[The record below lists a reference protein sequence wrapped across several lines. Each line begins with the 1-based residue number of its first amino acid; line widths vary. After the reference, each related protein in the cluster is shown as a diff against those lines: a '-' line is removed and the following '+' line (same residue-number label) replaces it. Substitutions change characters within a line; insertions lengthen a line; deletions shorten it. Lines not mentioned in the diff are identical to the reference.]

1 MAATPENK
9 VKTWTDKQ
17 ILATYP
23 DRFKFMPVPSRWG
36 GKGIPDI
43 LYCIHGRFVAVEVKA
58 EAGMVPTPLQQK
70 RIDEIRN
77 AGGFAIC
84 MDGKNEEVLRLIKEF
99 MGDI

>member
-17 ILATYP
+17 IVAMYP

-58 EAGMVPTPLQQK
+58 NARAVPTALQLK
-70 RIDEIRN
+70 RMAEIRA

-99 MGDI
+99 IGDV